1 VIALRLVAGL
11 STFAGEIA
19 GRNLVVWSDNT
30 GAEAATR
37 KGPCAPLAF
46 VRVSHDYVA
55 PTRRDEEL
63 RPELPDSRDLEE
75 IGAAGHQHLDPA
87 GADEG

>member
-1 VIALRLVAGL
+1 MIALRLVAGL

-46 VRVSHDYVA
+46 VRVSHDNVA

-63 RPELPDSRDLEE
+63 RPELPDPRDLEE
-75 IGAAGHQHLDPA
+75 TGGAGHQHLDPA